1 MLKTLPQSQRPCSH
15 YWFTQT
21 FESRGLDILAYLSD
35 MQDST
40 EGWAFKEQYF
50 LVWSTEENVS
60 FTFFLA
66 QIICWVQL
74 DFLSHSQAAETD
86 FVKVREVKGQII
98 YTTLTMEENTTDS
111 LPV

>member
-1 MLKTLPQSQRPCSH
+1 MLNTLPQTQSPCSH

-21 FESRGLDILAYLSD
+21 FESSGLDAPAYLSD

-40 EGWAFKEQYF
+40 GGRASKDQYF

-74 DFLSHSQAAETD
+74 NFVSCLQAAETD
-86 FVKVREVKGQII
+86 FVQVREVKGQMI
-98 YTTLTMEENTTDS
+98 YTTLTMEENKTDS